1 MLDEYMKGFQERNPH
16 LRVFA
21 AYLHMDEATP
31 HLHIDFIPFTTGS
44 KRGLET
50 RVSLK
55 SALAQQGITGGTKLE
70 TEWNLFVGRE
80 KEQLALIMERHGV
93 GWKKLGTHEKHL
105 SVLDY
110 EKKMRTQEVEELT
123 VQVGSLQDS
132 KDELEEEI
140 SEAEAK
146 RKALSDEIEGLR
158 AMADEVEMET
168 YKYYNDPEWQL
179 PEPKALT
186 GAKAYKEK
194 TAVPFVEKLKNVII
208 ALVSK
213 IKDLMREY
221 NRKLHELQSER
232 SYSRRLEQRNQVLQ
246 RDSDILQTI
255 RDEIGNDGVEEI
267 LDRAQ
272 QRAEEEAE
280 LYEQERS
287 SRDRG
292 FSMEL

>member
-123 VQVGSLQDS
+123 VKVGSLQDS

-186 GAKAYKEK
+186 SAKAYKEK
-194 TAVPFVEKLKNVII
+194 TAAPFVEKLKNVII
-208 ALVSK
+208 ALV
-213 IKDLMREY
+213 
-221 NRKLHELQSER
+221 
-232 SYSRRLEQRNQVLQ
+232 
-246 RDSDILQTI
+246 
-255 RDEIGNDGVEEI
+255 
-267 LDRAQ
+267 
-272 QRAEEEAE
+272 
-280 LYEQERS
+280 
-287 SRDRG
+287 
-292 FSMEL
+292 

>member
-123 VQVGSLQDS
+123 VKVGSLQDS

-186 GAKAYKEK
+186 SAKAYKEK
-194 TAVPFVEKLKNVII
+194 TAAPFVEKLKNVII

-221 NRKLHELQSER
+221 NRKLHELQNER
-232 SYSRRLEQRNQVLQ
+232 SYSRQLERQNKILQ
-246 RDSDILQTI
+246 RDSDTLQTI
-255 RDEIGNDGVEEI
+255 RDEIGNDAVDEI

-280 LYEQERS
+280 LYEQERA
-287 SRDRG
+287 SRSNEWDL
-292 FSMEL
+292 SL